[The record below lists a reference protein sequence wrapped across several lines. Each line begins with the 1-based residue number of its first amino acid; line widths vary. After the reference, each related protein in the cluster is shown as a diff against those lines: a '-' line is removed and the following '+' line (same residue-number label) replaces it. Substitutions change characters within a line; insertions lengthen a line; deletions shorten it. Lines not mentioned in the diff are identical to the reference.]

1 MRARGRFI
9 EGMAAPVVSLLSS
22 SGGAALLSPLP
33 SLSLAYTLIHHYHP
47 PEHTCCELALRSP
60 SISRVSP
67 TPQRTPLP
75 TLAAGSWV
83 RLVGWFRGWSIE
95 RTSPT
100 AAAAAP
106 ARRAI
111 LSLPL
116 GLPCSAVDGSR
127 LQSRASPCRQH
138 RRKMTSSRR
147 SSATS
152 LTRTPRSRSAGR
164 RSCPTSV
171 RVALRRVAS
180 CRVRLLSRMARL
192 DRAASVAVGS
202 VECQA
207 FRVLTR
213 ARCVAA
219 CALHREGHR
228 RGVEQV
234 LQRELLHDLWRLPR
248 HLLGLRSQLQEG
260 YVCHMS
266 VTRRR
271 SSSICRQRVP
281 QLAASARVRVSAAAT
296 LTLSDTRA
304 HRQAQLERDPGHP
317 RHPQERIDSPR

>member
-67 TPQRTPLP
+67 TPQPTPLP

-95 RTSPT
+95 RSSPT
-100 AAAAAP
+100 AAAA
-106 ARRAI
+106 RRVTRERFSRS
-111 LSLPL
+111 LSL

-248 HLLGLRSQLQEG
+248 HLLGLRGQLQEG
-260 YVCHMS
+260 YACHMS
-266 VTRRR
+266 VTRWR

-281 QLAASARVRVSAAAT
+281 QLAASARSST
-296 LTLSDTRA
+296 SSSDTHTLRHARTQASTARA
-304 HRQAQLERDPGHP
+304 RSRTS
-317 RHPQERIDSPR
+317 SPSSRTY